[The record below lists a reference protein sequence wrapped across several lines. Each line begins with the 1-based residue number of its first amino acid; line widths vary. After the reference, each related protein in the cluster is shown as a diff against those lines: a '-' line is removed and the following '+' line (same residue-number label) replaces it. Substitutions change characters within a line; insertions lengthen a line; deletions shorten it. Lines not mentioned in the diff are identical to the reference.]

1 MQIDFEKRRLKLS
14 VSELA
19 NFEATPKHGFKGGQ
33 AWRAALGQKW
43 HQIAQERCIIEYPD
57 ARFEVAL
64 SQQLTQANWSIH
76 LSGRIDQV
84 IPIGNKL
91 RLREVKTVR
100 TPLPASP
107 ESLVER
113 YPSYFKQLA
122 CYLALA
128 RKHKEWRCY
137 ELSAELYGIQID
149 TGTTQCIPIDPAA
162 IAIDDEPALA
172 NLIHQL
178 ELRRSA
184 QQRWQSKPAAP
195 PFEKLRPGQAAII
208 DSLQQSTARHLL
220 LEAPTGFGKT
230 GLVLQ
235 YALQQLQ
242 TGAISRCLYLTAKS
256 SGQTGPIHQLQKMTE
271 GRLPFVQMHSRQ
283 AHAIDCAQHSCTL
296 DSDCDINLAE
306 NWKAHAIEAMEL
318 CASGTLSLERAQEM
332 SAATGICPYNLSCS
346 TLAVTPFWVGD
357 FNYIFSPSAR
367 TPFLNVP
374 DFDPATTLLIIDEA
388 HNLCERVE
396 QARCVQLKTAEWV
409 FLIEEL
415 KLCGFKRTCLSTI
428 QALLNCID
436 ALNPCQRL
444 SAHAH
449 YELLDLSED
458 ATRQLCEAY
467 PRSGK
472 IPDYLYPALKQIEDL
487 AESLNQGGDDW
498 LHWIPSSGILQ
509 ANCLNSG
516 PWVQH
521 CLQDFAQCIHLS
533 ATLSPHA
540 AYCKQIG
547 IAQTAYKFLTARSD
561 WRTQAYQVAIDCRV
575 DTRFAKRSQSYAR
588 TADSILKWQASNP
601 STPFYVFFPSF
612 EYAHAIK
619 TSIDCIDPY
628 FRIAVQ
634 ARGSV
639 PAEQA
644 DFLDYA
650 SQQADAIFLITGS
663 VFAEGIDSLGA
674 AQSNVLV
681 VSPALPEISAI
692 TKAKMEAYT
701 ANEKALAFHELC
713 SIPAMRKIQQA
724 LGRFVRQPGESARV
738 LLHCQRFADTRYQ
751 DLLQDNYPAENILH
765 NEGQFEDWLLKKT
778 SHPSIDGRS

>member
-1 MQIDFEKRRLKLS
+1 MQIDFEKRHVQLS
-14 VSELA
+14 VSQLA
-19 NFEATPKHGFKGGQ
+19 NFENAPRHTPTGGQ

-43 HQIAQERCIIEYPD
+43 HTVAQQQCQKSHTDASFEYT
-57 ARFEVAL
+57 L
-64 SQQLTQANWSIH
+64 SHTFTHADWSIV

-84 IPIGNKL
+84 IPIGDQVHI
-91 RLREVKTVR
+91 REVKTVR
-100 TPLPASP
+100 CDLPTSM
-107 ESLVER
+107 ESLMER
-113 YPSYFKQLA
+113 YPQYFRQLA
-122 CYLALA
+122 YYWILAE
-128 RKHKEWRCY
+128 KEAKWAHSR
-137 ELSAELYGIQID
+137 LMVELYAIQIE
-149 TGTTQCIPIDPAA
+149 TGITQVLPLNFDSQQSFITQLGNLVQHLERRRCAQQDWMSSPPITAFKSLRVGQADL
-162 IAIDDEPALA
+162 IASL
-172 NLIHQL
+172 HQT
-178 ELRRSA
+178 SA
-184 QQRWQSKPAAP
+184 Q
-195 PFEKLRPGQAAII
+195 
-208 DSLQQSTARHLL
+208 HLL
-220 LEAPTGFGKT
+220 VEAPTGFGKT
-230 GLVLQ
+230 GILLQ
-235 YALQQLQ
+235 YALQALHA
-242 TGAISRCLYLTAKS
+242 GKFKRCLYLTAKS
-256 SGQTGPIHQLQKMTE
+256 SGQTAVIQQLQKMTA
-271 GRLPFVQMHSRQ
+271 GKIAFTQMHSRQ
-283 AHAIDCAQHSCTL
+283 AHSIGCRHRNCSEFG
-296 DSDCDINLAE
+296 DCDYQLME
-306 NWKAHAIEAMEL
+306 NWSAQGVDAMEL

-588 TADSILKWQASNP
+588 TADSILKWQASDS

-644 DFLDYA
+644 DFLAYA

-751 DLLQDNYPAENILH
+751 DLLQDNYPAEKILY

>member
-1 MQIDFEKRRLKLS
+1 MHIDFENRRLKLS

-43 HQIAQERCIIEYPD
+43 HQIAQEHCIIEHPD

-128 RKHKEWRCY
+128 RKHKEWQCY

-162 IAIDDEPALA
+162 TAIDDEPALA

-283 AHAIDCAQHSCTL
+283 AHAIDCAQHRCTL

-306 NWKAHAIEAMEL
+306 NWKAHAIEATEL
-318 CASGTLSLERAQEM
+318 CASGTLTLERAKAIG
-332 SAATGICPYNLSCS
+332 AATGICPYNLTCS
-346 TLAVTPFWVGD
+346 TLSVTPFWFGD
-357 FNYIFSPSAR
+357 FNYIFAPSAR
-367 TPFLNVP
+367 STFLNVA
-374 DFDPATTLLIIDEA
+374 DYAPANTLLIIDEA
-388 HNLCERVE
+388 HNLSERVA
-396 QARCVQLKTAEWV
+396 QALSIRLQTADWLFV
-409 FLIEEL
+409 LEEL
-415 KLCGFKRTCLSTI
+415 SSQGFKRACI
-428 QALLNCID
+428 HNARAMIDCID
-436 ALNPCQRL
+436 SLKPCQRL
-444 SAHAH
+444 SATQH
-449 YELLDLSED
+449 YELLDLCED
-458 ATRQLCEAY
+458 LTQQLRESYSYAQ
-467 PRSGK
+467 PLA
-472 IPDYLYPALKQIEDL
+472 PHLHPYLQQIEDL
-487 AESLNQGGDDW
+487 AHSLNQSSEDW
-498 LHWIPSSGILQ
+498 LHWIPRPGILQ
-509 ANCLNSG
+509 ANCIEVS
-516 PWVQH
+516 PWIQH

-533 ATLSPHA
+533 ATLSPHTS
-540 AYCKQIG
+540 YCSHTG
-547 IAQTAYKFLTARSD
+547 IKENESQSIHATAD
-561 WRTQAYQVAIDCRV
+561 WRTAAYQVAIDRRIN
-575 DTRFAKRSQSYAR
+575 TRFSQRRNTYLLTAQTILQWHASDAKTPLYA
-588 TADSILKWQASNP
+588 
-601 STPFYVFFPSF
+601 FFPSF
-612 EYAHAIK
+612 DYAQAIK
-619 TSIDCIDPY
+619 ETLSCLDPY
-628 FRIAVQ
+628 FRVALQ
-634 ARGSV
+634 ERGTL
-639 PAEQA
+639 AEDQA
-644 DFLDYA
+644 DFLA
-650 SQQADAIFLITGS
+650 HAAQQADAIFLIIGS
-663 VFAEGIDSLGA
+663 IFAEGIDTLGA
-674 AQSNVLV
+674 QKSNVLI
-681 VSPALPEISAI
+681 VSPALAELSAVL
-692 TKAKMEAYT
+692 KAKMAAY
-701 ANEKALAFHELC
+701 APEEQALGFYEVC
-713 SIPAMRKIQQA
+713 QIPAMRKIQQA
-724 LGRFVRQPGESARV
+724 LGRFVRQPGQSARV
-738 LLHCQRFADTRYQ
+738 LLQCQRFTETSYQ
-751 DLLQDNYPAENILH
+751 ALLKDSYPADQILQT
-765 NEGQFEDWLLKKT
+765 EAQFKAWLLPEKESPLT
-778 SHPSIDGRS
+778 DEPA